1 MLGNTEKHTIHNNI
15 PAIQTSFSS
24 IINEPV
30 DDFQSAHMIQKIKKI
45 KKKKQKQNI
54 SGMADFDVLTNTNN
68 HGSPLAAADAHV
80 PASTNTSSAS
90 IFNMQYWKQLVFGKT
105 VEGVVNFKEDDYEG
119 RDNLNEPT
127 RKTNIKRKIKD
138 MIESAYAKVNNVNQQ
153 IAAGICNVLSSNTA
167 TKNDIAIVRNQI
179 VLLETAL
186 ISMPVVYNWYYLM
199 FYAKY
204 IGVKIPELSR
214 NELFK
219 TFGDFK
225 PIQMLLYLFNIAIW
239 FPEKLDGFLL
249 QQIPEMTSRF
259 FNGTCK
265 FILLYI
271 LCFIMIKYSAV
282 TVKDFFID
290 LVTDATGNWVI
301 NLMFAIVFIL
311 FLISVFTLNFIGDI
325 GHDVQEVMSV
335 GETML
340 NPIWSFIRMIIRF
353 LITMVISVP
362 LGAIMCAL
370 YLVLY
375 SFFGAYIYGGVSKGI
390 SKFKTEVDEH
400 IRNDNAGVF
409 KEDTCNN
416 GGLWAL
422 ILSIIDAIFT
432 FMKYIKEHL
441 LKIVIAAIFIYSSI
455 NITSNFSNEIKNGIL
470 LHQVKPFDAIS
481 HLVSKS
487 VSPDNSEYFF
497 YEDFNGFNLRT
508 LKSMKNDSSGKEK
521 TFIYYQDKTR
531 RFGNKENEQ
540 VSDYFR
546 ILYLT
551 QHKQQD
557 YFELVQDGAVINQVS
572 VFDIINKE
580 VITKDFRYNTS
591 ANSAF
596 VLGNKTAFPS
606 NTVSFIAFTNS
617 PPYNEKKYPYD
628 IAPHSKIAISEKAWN
643 RDDYLLDNYNIP
655 VAQRTLME
663 QNKITVEIYGNPN
676 VFPGDIINMK
686 VPSKS
691 GIDSDL
697 ESLIRRQSGKFLV
710 GAVKHNI
717 FGTKFQ
723 TFLDLYVDSYDQE
736 VTERSP
742 EKSNETT

>member
-54 SGMADFDVLTNTNN
+54 TGMADFDVLTNTNN

-455 NITSNFSNEIKNGIL
+455 NITSNFSNEILNRSVFISINIIISL
-470 LHQVKPFDAIS
+470 IVVAFAIT
-481 HLVSKS
+481 
-487 VSPDNSEYFF
+487 
-497 YEDFNGFNLRT
+497 G
-508 LKSMKNDSSGKEK
+508 
-521 TFIYYQDKTR
+521 
-531 RFGNKENEQ
+531 
-540 VSDYFR
+540 
-546 ILYLT
+546 
-551 QHKQQD
+551 
-557 YFELVQDGAVINQVS
+557 VINEYIKSTRAANNVNLSTDLGPTTLEKPGVSAPPNNMQPNVSAPPNNIPIQQAAAGLQPVPSSLPQVASSIPQVASSIPPVASSLPQVASSLPQVASSLPQVASSLPQVASSLPQVQAGLMQMPQVQS
-572 VFDIINKE
+572 VLQGLSGMFP
-580 VITKDFRYNTS
+580 VPPQTTS
-591 ANSAF
+591 A
-596 VLGNKTAFPS
+596 P
-606 NTVSFIAFTNS
+606 
-617 PPYNEKKYPYD
+617 
-628 IAPHSKIAISEKAWN
+628 
-643 RDDYLLDNYNIP
+643 R
-655 VAQRTLME
+655 
-663 QNKITVEIYGNPN
+663 
-676 VFPGDIINMK
+676 
-686 VPSKS
+686 
-691 GIDSDL
+691 
-697 ESLIRRQSGKFLV
+697 
-710 GAVKHNI
+710 
-717 FGTKFQ
+717 
-723 TFLDLYVDSYDQE
+723 
-736 VTERSP
+736 
-742 EKSNETT
+742 